1 MLHRIDVDIQ
11 VNKDINIQ
19 DKIKAE
25 VQYITKSKC
34 DCNKLNNHYLITFSL
49 FHYLG
54 ICAKPQHFSS
64 VVERSRSDI
73 DHH

>member
-19 DKIKAE
+19 DKIKAK

-34 DCNKLNNHYLITFSL
+34 DSNKLNNHYLITLSL
-49 FHYLG
+49 PRYLG
-54 ICAKPQHFSS
+54 ICAKP
-64 VVERSRSDI
+64 
-73 DHH
+73 